1 MPRCCRNSRR
11 DGWWHDPAQSEKLR
25 AALDA
30 ALRALSD
37 AAALARSRIDPVARF
52 HLGNGARL
60 ERINWLGNTAP
71 RGIQESFGIMVNY
84 LYDHDSIE
92 DNHEAFVRDGTI
104 VRSPDV
110 DALLATDRIAA
121 LASGATERRSH
132 GDTTSKFGAGA
143 ICARCNQTSHDHHRR
158 RDIMM
163 MNRRTFSTAL
173 LAGAAASLISTR
185 GMAANAAP
193 AKARN
198 VVLVHGLF
206 ADGSCWS
213 EVIARLQAAGLN
225 ATAVQNPLTTLPEA
239 VASAERVLARQDGPT
254 VLVGH
259 SFSGM
264 IVTEAGVHPNVSAL
278 VYVAARAPDAGED
291 YTALAKTYPTPPAS
305 AGIVFDGDEGRLSEA
320 AFLRDFAGDLP
331 EAKAKV
337 LYAVQEPFH
346 KALLAGKTT
355 HAAWRSKPS
364 FYAVSTED
372 RTINPDLE
380 RFMAKR
386 MGAKTI
392 EVKASHLSLISHPDT
407 ITRLILEAAG
417 QS

>member
-1 MPRCCRNSRR
+1 M
-11 DGWWHDPAQSEKLR
+11 
-25 AALDA
+25 
-30 ALRALSD
+30 
-37 AAALARSRIDPVARF
+37 
-52 HLGNGARL
+52 
-60 ERINWLGNTAP
+60 T
-71 RGIQESFGIMVNY
+71 
-84 LYDHDSIE
+84 
-92 DNHEAFVRDGTI
+92 
-104 VRSPDV
+104 
-110 DALLATDRIAA
+110 
-121 LASGATERRSH
+121 
-132 GDTTSKFGAGA
+132 
-143 ICARCNQTSHDHHRR
+143 
-158 RDIMM
+158 
-163 MNRRTFSTAL
+163 MNRRTVSTAL
-173 LAGAAASLISTR
+173 LASAAASAISTR
-185 GMAANAAP
+185 GMAATATQL
-193 AKARN
+193 KARN
-198 VVLVHGLF
+198 IVFVHGLF

-225 ATAVQNPLTTLPEA
+225 TTSVQNPLTTLPEA

-291 YTALAKTYPTPPAS
+291 YTALAKGYPTPPAS
-305 AGIVFDGDEGRLSEA
+305 AGILFDGDEGRLSKE

-331 EAKAKV
+331 EAKAMV
-337 LYAVQEPFH
+337 LYAVQEPFQ

-355 HAAWRSKPS
+355 NAAWRSKPS

-392 EVKASHLSLISHPDT
+392 ELKSSHLSLISHPDA
-407 ITRLILEAAG
+407 ITQLILDAAG
-417 QS
+417 QRA